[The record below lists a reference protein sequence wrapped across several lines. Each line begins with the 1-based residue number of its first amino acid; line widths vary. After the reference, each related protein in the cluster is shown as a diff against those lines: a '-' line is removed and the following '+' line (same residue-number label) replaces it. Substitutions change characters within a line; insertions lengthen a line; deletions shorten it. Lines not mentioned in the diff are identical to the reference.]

1 MNKFMN
7 ISNIGISSKKKI
19 TLTAIYVLSVIL
31 ALCIVIVAV
40 AGIYNALSGV
50 GFSNGLAADKLT
62 SYVATK
68 NDSLYGALILV
79 NNSHEY
85 TFPNDDHSPDAN
97 DHLVNVYSYGINNG
111 GNYTFSGSDL
121 WLHES
126 AVVSTHNMLN
136 KMASDTGT
144 TYMITSAYRTY
155 EAQKEVANSAG
166 PGFSDHHTGY
176 CFSMRSENGSLS
188 PEDYDWLH
196 ENAQN
201 YGFIIRYPESKA
213 PSTGVNGYPNCL
225 RYVGTAH
232 ANLMK
237 QNNLSLEEYIEYL
250 KENAKNEPIGVKCET
265 GEEYFVY
272 YYPFEGKQINIQ
284 IPKDAEKYPFDISG
298 TNDGG
303 IVVTVKVKK

>member
-1 MNKFMN
+1 MHKFMN
-7 ISNIGISSKKKI
+7 ISNISINSKKKI

-31 ALCIVIVAV
+31 VLCIVIVAV

-50 GFSNGLAADKLT
+50 GLSNGLAADKLT

-68 NDSLYGALILV
+68 DNSLYGSLILV

-85 TFPNDDHSPDAN
+85 TFPNDDHSPNAN
-97 DHLVNVYSYGINNG
+97 DHLVNIYSYGINNG

-121 WLHES
+121 WIHES
-126 AVVSTHNMLN
+126 AVSYTHNMLN
-136 KMASDTGT
+136 KMADDMNA
-144 TYMITSAYRTY
+144 TYMITSAYRTHADQ
-155 EAQKEVANSAG
+155 EAMGSDVVAG
-166 PGFSDHHTGY
+166 YSDHHTGY
-176 CFSMRSENGSLS
+176 CFSLRSETGSLS
-188 PEDYDWLH
+188 PTEYEWIH

-250 KENAKNEPIGVKCET
+250 KENAKNQPIGVKCET
-265 GEEYFVY
+265 GEEYFIY
-272 YYPFEGKQINIQ
+272 YYAFEGKQINIQ
-284 IPKDAEKYPFDISG
+284 IPKDAEKNPFDISG

-303 IVVTVKVKK
+303 IVVTVKVK